1 MLCPAYDSYRW
12 DVAAQVMCGMNLYDD
27 LKERGLIYQVSNE
40 EAVKKYFDKKGY
52 FYAGFDSTA
61 TSLTIG
67 NLLIITL
74 MKRLEKT
81 GLKPVAL
88 VGGATGMVGD
98 PSGKSQERVLRSE
111 KDVKE
116 STAAIKKQLAKFF
129 ETKKIKFVNNLD
141 WFSKISLIEFLRDI
155 GKRFSINEMLAK
167 EAVKNRLQGGIS
179 YTEFSYMLLQA
190 YDFLNLYRKYN
201 CALQIGGSDQWGNI
215 TAGIE
220 LVRKNSGEEVYG
232 FTTPL
237 ITNSDG
243 VKIGKSE
250 SGTIWLDSKLT
261 SPYAFYQF
269 WMNVD
274 DNDAVRFL
282 KYFTFLPLEKIKE
295 IEKEFSKAPQ
305 NREAQKALAKEITIF
320 VHGESAYKR
329 AQKISEVLFYG
340 DVKKLNKKELEEVLL
355 NTEVVKLEKFDSL
368 NVVDLL
374 VLAKV
379 VDSKRQAREDILN
392 RAIEINGEKTISASF
407 AINKKNLLFGK
418 YLVIKRGK
426 KDYKFG
432 KI

>member
-1 MLCPAYDSYRW
+1 DE
-12 DVAAQVMCGMNLYDD
+12 

-52 FYAGFDSTA
+52 FYAGFDPSA
-61 TSLTIG
+61 ASLTIG

-74 MKRLEKT
+74 MKRLEKA
-81 GLKPVAL
+81 GLKPIAL

-116 STAAIKKQLAKFF
+116 STAAIKKQLANFF
-129 ETKKIKFVNNLD
+129 DVSSKGGSASGGKKIKFVNNLD

-155 GKRFSINEMLAK
+155 GKRFSVNEMLAK
-167 EAVKNRLQGGIS
+167 EAVKNRLEAGIS
-179 YTEFSYMLLQA
+179 YTEFSYMILQA
-190 YDFLNLYRKYN
+190 YDFLNLHKKFDCR
-201 CALQIGGSDQWGNI
+201 LQVGGSDQWGNI

-220 LVRKNSGEEVYG
+220 LVRKNSSEEVYG
-232 FTTPL
+232 FTAPL
-237 ITNSDG
+237 ITTSDG
-243 VKIGKSE
+243 VKIGKSDL
-250 SGTIWLDSKLT
+250 GTIWLNSKLT

-269 WMNVD
+269 WMNID
-274 DNDAVRFL
+274 DKDAVKFL

-305 NREAQKALAKEITIF
+305 NREAQKTLAKEITTF
-320 VHGESAYKR
+320 VHGENAYKR

-340 DVKKLNKKELEEVLL
+340 DVKKLNQKELEEVLL

-407 AINKKNLLFGK
+407 AINKKNLLFGR

-426 KDYKFG
+426 KDYRFVVVK
-432 KI
+432 